1 MNKTGLIL
9 LVSLAA
15 VGTAYA
21 QDKGGTTV
29 STDPAK
35 VAAVE
40 KHAQELQARQSK
52 EATSTAAA
60 THSSTQKSKAKKK
73 PATHKSSTPKP
84 ATAQKS

>member
-1 MNKTGLIL
+1 MNRTGLIL

-15 VGTAYA
+15 MGSAYA

-40 KHAQELQARQSK
+40 KHAQELKARQGK
-52 EATSTAAA
+52 EATSTVAA
-60 THSSTQKSKAKKK
+60 TPSSTQKSKAKKK
-73 PATHKSSTPKP
+73 PASHKSSTAKP
-84 ATAQKS
+84 APTKS